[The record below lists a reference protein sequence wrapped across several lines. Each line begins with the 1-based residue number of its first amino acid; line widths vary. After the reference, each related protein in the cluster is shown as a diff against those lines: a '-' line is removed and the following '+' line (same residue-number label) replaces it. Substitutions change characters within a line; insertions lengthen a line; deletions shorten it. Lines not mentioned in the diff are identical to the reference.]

1 MIRKDCFTPEWVDTL
16 SNRYNYRNKNL
27 IEKVIHAFSLLELL
41 SSNGCPM
48 IWKGGSSL
56 MIILGEGASRLS
68 IDIAILCPPG
78 MDLTRYLQGFERF
91 GFTDCTMIER
101 QRRTNVPKSHSK
113 LHYVMAFRN
122 ERQQEGSILLDVLYE
137 DSQYHQVDERDIL
150 YPFFEVEGN
159 PLKVRTPSI
168 NDILGD
174 KLTAF
179 APNTC
184 GIPYFKSR
192 RNRSLD
198 IIKQLFDI
206 SRLMDAA
213 TDLKVVREVFNR
225 IAPIELAYREQ
236 PEDLAP
242 VFEDIRQTALC
253 ISTRGLE
260 GKGQFQLLQDG
271 ITSMQPFTIGS
282 RYVIE
287 DATVDAA
294 KAALLATM
302 IETGV
307 DEFIPYSQARDN
319 LADLRLAQSV
329 PQRLARLRRNNPE
342 AFYYWVRTSELL
354 NH

>member
-1 MIRKDCFTPEWVDTL
+1 MV
-16 SNRYNYRNKNL
+16 
-27 IEKVIHAFSLLELL
+27 
-41 SSNGCPM
+41 
-48 IWKGGSSL
+48 
-56 MIILGEGASRLS
+56 ILGGGASRLS
-68 IDIAILCPPG
+68 IDIDILCPPG
-78 MDLTRYLQGFERF
+78 TDIARYLQGFERF

-101 QRRTNVPKSHSK
+101 QQRTNVPKSHSK
-113 LHYVMAFRN
+113 LHYAMAFRN

-137 DSQYHQVDERDIL
+137 DSQYHQVNERDIL
-150 YPFFEVEGN
+150 YPFFEIEGT

-213 TDLKVVREVFNR
+213 TDLKVVREVFSR

-242 VFEDIRQTALC
+242 VFDDIRQTALC

-260 GKGQFQLLQDG
+260 GEGQFQLLQDG
-271 ITSMQPFTIGS
+271 ITSMQPFTNRS
-282 RYVIE
+282 RNVIE
-287 DATVDAA
+287 DATIDAA

-302 IETGV
+302 IEKGV
-307 DEFIPYSQARDN
+307 YEFTPYSQARDE
-319 LADLRLAQSV
+319 LGGLRLVASV
-329 PQRLARLRRNNPE
+329 PLRLSRLRRNNPE
-342 AFYYWVRTSELL
+342 AFYYWVKTSELL
-354 NH
+354 N

>member
-1 MIRKDCFTPEWVDTL
+1 
-16 SNRYNYRNKNL
+16 
-27 IEKVIHAFSLLELL
+27 
-41 SSNGCPM
+41 M

-68 IDIAILCPPG
+68 IDIDILCPPG
-78 MDLTRYLQGFERF
+78 TDITRYLQGFEHF

-101 QRRTNVPKSHSK
+101 QQRTTSLRAIPNFIMRWHLGTNASRK
-113 LHYVMAFRN
+113 
-122 ERQQEGSILLDVLYE
+122 D
-137 DSQYHQVDERDIL
+137 QYHQVDERDIL
-150 YPFFEVEGN
+150 YPFFEIEGT

-174 KLTAF
+174 NLTAF

-213 TDLKVVREVFNR
+213 TDIKVVREVFSR

-242 VFEDIRQTALC
+242 VFDDIRQTALC

-260 GKGQFQLLQDG
+260 GKGQFQLLHERSDLPYPVSKHLEPESTQ
-271 ITSMQPFTIGS
+271 
-282 RYVIE
+282 
-287 DATVDAA
+287 VD
-294 KAALLATM
+294 
-302 IETGV
+302 
-307 DEFIPYSQARDN
+307 
-319 LADLRLAQSV
+319 
-329 PQRLARLRRNNPE
+329 
-342 AFYYWVRTSELL
+342 
-354 NH
+354 

>member
-1 MIRKDCFTPEWVDTL
+1 MV
-16 SNRYNYRNKNL
+16 
-27 IEKVIHAFSLLELL
+27 
-41 SSNGCPM
+41 
-48 IWKGGSSL
+48 
-56 MIILGEGASRLS
+56 ILGGGASRLS
-68 IDIAILCPPG
+68 IDIDILCPPG
-78 MDLTRYLQGFERF
+78 TDIARYLQGFERF

-101 QRRTNVPKSHSK
+101 QQRTNVPKSHSK
-113 LHYVMAFRN
+113 LHYAMAFRN

-137 DSQYHQVDERDIL
+137 NSQYHQVNERDIL
-150 YPFFEVEGN
+150 YPFFEIEGT

-213 TDLKVVREVFNR
+213 TDLKVVREVFSR

-242 VFEDIRQTALC
+242 VFDDIRQTALC

-260 GKGQFQLLQDG
+260 GEGQFQLLQDG
-271 ITSMQPFTIGS
+271 ITSMQPFTIRS
-282 RYVIE
+282 RNVIE
-287 DATVDAA
+287 DATIDAA

-302 IETGV
+302 IEKGV
-307 DEFIPYSQARDN
+307 YEFTPYSQARDE
-319 LADLRLAQSV
+319 LGGLRLVASV
-329 PQRLARLRRNNPE
+329 PLRLSRLRRNNPE
-342 AFYYWVRTSELL
+342 AFYYWVKTSELL
-354 NH
+354 N

>member
-1 MIRKDCFTPEWVDTL
+1 
-16 SNRYNYRNKNL
+16 
-27 IEKVIHAFSLLELL
+27 
-41 SSNGCPM
+41 
-48 IWKGGSSL
+48 
-56 MIILGEGASRLS
+56 
-68 IDIAILCPPG
+68 
-78 MDLTRYLQGFERF
+78 
-91 GFTDCTMIER
+91 MIER
-101 QRRTNVPKSHSK
+101 QQRTNVPKSHSK
-113 LHYVMAFRN
+113 LHYSMAFRN
-122 ERQQEGSILLDVLYE
+122 ERHQEGSILLDVLYE

-150 YPFFEVEGN
+150 YPFFEIEGT

-213 TDLKVVREVFNR
+213 TDLKVVREVFSR

-236 PEDLAP
+236 PEDLVP
-242 VFEDIRQTALC
+242 VFDDIRQTALC

-271 ITSMQPFTIGS
+271 IISMQPFTIGS

-294 KAALLATM
+294 KTALLATM
-302 IETGV
+302 IERGV
-307 DEFIPYSQARDN
+307 DEFIPYSLARDSI
-319 LADLRLAQSV
+319 ADLRLMDSV
-329 PQRLARLRRNNPE
+329 PMRLARLRRNNPE
-342 AFYYWVRTSELL
+342 AFYYWVKTSELM
-354 NH
+354 

>member
-1 MIRKDCFTPEWVDTL
+1 MV
-16 SNRYNYRNKNL
+16 
-27 IEKVIHAFSLLELL
+27 
-41 SSNGCPM
+41 
-48 IWKGGSSL
+48 
-56 MIILGEGASRLS
+56 ILGGGASRLP
-68 IDIAILCPPG
+68 IDIDILCPPG
-78 MDLTRYLQGFERF
+78 TDIARYLQGFERF

-101 QRRTNVPKSHSK
+101 QQRTNVPKSHSK
-113 LHYVMAFRN
+113 LHYAMAFRN

-137 DSQYHQVDERDIL
+137 DSQYHQVNERDIL
-150 YPFFEVEGN
+150 YPFFEIEGT

-213 TDLKVVREVFNR
+213 TDLKVVREVFSR

-242 VFEDIRQTALC
+242 VFDDIRQTALC

-260 GKGQFQLLQDG
+260 GEGQFQLLQDG
-271 ITSMQPFTIGS
+271 ITSMQPFTIRS
-282 RYVIE
+282 RNVIE
-287 DATVDAA
+287 DATIDAA

-302 IETGV
+302 IEKGV
-307 DEFIPYSQARDN
+307 YEFTPYSQARDE
-319 LADLRLAQSV
+319 LGGLRLVASV
-329 PQRLARLRRNNPE
+329 PLRLSRLRRNNPE
-342 AFYYWVRTSELL
+342 AFYYWVKTSELL
-354 NH
+354 N